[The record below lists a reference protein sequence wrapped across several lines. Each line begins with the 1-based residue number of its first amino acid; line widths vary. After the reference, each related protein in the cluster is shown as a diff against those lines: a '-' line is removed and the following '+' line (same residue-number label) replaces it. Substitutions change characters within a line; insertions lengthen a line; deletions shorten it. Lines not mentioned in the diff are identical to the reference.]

1 MVHETR
7 ARSMRATWIPG
18 WSSLRELDAKAIPRE
33 LAAGLSIA
41 AVAVPVSLALAAL
54 IGLPPVFGLYTSIF
68 STLAYALFGPS
79 RYLIVGPDTA
89 TCLLVASALTA
100 LGLHDQDQRIV
111 AASALALIAGVGFGL
126 ASLARLGFIANLLSR
141 PILVGYMGGV
151 ALTLLV
157 SQISGFTGVG
167 IATSGLI
174 RPFVELSQRAGEI
187 HGLTVALAV
196 GFSLALLGLKF
207 FAPRLPGPVI
217 VVVGAILLSWGFDL
231 PSRGVAVI
239 GPVPS
244 GLPVPSI
251 PDVSGHLAD
260 LGLSAVGL
268 LLVSFVSGVMTARS
282 FGQKLGVKSDAN
294 LELRGFAAANIASS
308 LFHGFPVTGADSRT
322 AVNLSSGGR
331 TALAP
336 IAASLVLIVVVAAL
350 TAPLRLLPQ
359 AALAAVLATSA
370 LGLVDVKAFGGL
382 ARIGRQ
388 ELVFA
393 LVALA
398 GVVWVGVLQGV
409 FLAIA
414 VTFIHLLLLLARP
427 RNSRMGWIADRS
439 EMVSLDHYP
448 TAEPPADGTV
458 FAFGASLL
466 FVNADYFHERAIEA
480 LDSSPGATW
489 FILDASSVPYAD
501 STAVAT
507 ILDFAETLRSRG
519 LHFAIAGGH
528 GLFRDVLDRADVA
541 KALSAQTL
549 HPTTPLAVQAMRA
562 LSNPPGGG
570 L

>member
-1 MVHETR
+1 M
-7 ARSMRATWIPG
+7 
-18 WSSLRELDAKAIPRE
+18 
-33 LAAGLSIA
+33 
-41 AVAVPVSLALAAL
+41 
-54 IGLPPVFGLYTSIF
+54 
-68 STLAYALFGPS
+68 
-79 RYLIVGPDTA
+79 
-89 TCLLVASALTA
+89 
-100 LGLHDQDQRIV
+100 
-111 AASALALIAGVGFGL
+111 
-126 ASLARLGFIANLLSR
+126 
-141 PILVGYMGGV
+141 
-151 ALTLLV
+151 
-157 SQISGFTGVG
+157 
-167 IATSGLI
+167 
-174 RPFVELSQRAGEI
+174 
-187 HGLTVALAV
+187 
-196 GFSLALLGLKF
+196 
-207 FAPRLPGPVI
+207 
-217 VVVGAILLSWGFDL
+217 
-231 PSRGVAVI
+231 
-239 GPVPS
+239 
-244 GLPVPSI
+244 
-251 PDVSGHLAD
+251 
-260 LGLSAVGL
+260 
-268 LLVSFVSGVMTARS
+268 
-282 FGQKLGVKSDAN
+282 
-294 LELRGFAAANIASS
+294 
-308 LFHGFPVTGADSRT
+308 
-322 AVNLSSGGR
+322 
-331 TALAP
+331 
-336 IAASLVLIVVVAAL
+336 VVAAL

-359 AALAAVLATSA
+359 AALGAVLATSA

-439 EMVSLDHYP
+439 EMVSLDHHP